1 MSGLDKG
8 LFIEHSQKI
17 KIKTVT
23 LIPMLRQTVE
33 LIIAIGLLFPVV
45 LISLVIMLII
55 RVETNASLF
64 V

>member
-45 LISLVIMLII
+45 LGRVDKPDSQII
-55 RVETNASLF
+55 
-64 V
+64 